1 MEKINSDVEIKKD
14 ITFVPPHPSLKA
26 ASWAKSSPKPSIN
39 PLMNGKTRLMAAP
52 RSRPHRLGG
61 EYKITG
67 DGLEEDGGDIESSSL
82 PEYCSES
89 EGMVTEDSVK
99 AFGRS
104 LEDIV
109 GVRVLEAKQQ
119 QTA

>member
-1 MEKINSDVEIKKD
+1 
-14 ITFVPPHPSLKA
+14 
-26 ASWAKSSPKPSIN
+26 
-39 PLMNGKTRLMAAP
+39 MNGKTRLIAAP

-89 EGMVTEDSVK
+89 EGMVTDDSVR
-99 AFGRS
+99 ALGRS

-109 GVRVLEAKQQ
+109 GCLCALSKIATDSLTICREQSGCRRLEVVEDSSRLKLSDIIADPE
-119 QTA
+119 